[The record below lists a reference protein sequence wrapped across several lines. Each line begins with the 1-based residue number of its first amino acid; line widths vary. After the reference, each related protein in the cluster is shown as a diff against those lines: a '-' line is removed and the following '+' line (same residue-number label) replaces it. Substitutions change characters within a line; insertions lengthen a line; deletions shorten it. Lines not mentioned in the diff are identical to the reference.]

1 MNHMLSV
8 EDTKIMLNCFDEIQD
23 TAYFILRNSGVFI
36 TPQIDGITARNIKCT
51 VENGIIHNDELITE
65 LKRRGFDI
73 NLFGKINDQYYCENP
88 IM

>member
-8 EDTKIMLNCFDEIQD
+8 EDTQIMLKGFDEIQD

-51 VENGIIHNDELITE
+51 VEKGIIHNDELITE
-65 LKRRGFDI
+65 LKKRGFDT
-73 NLFGKINDQYYCENP
+73 NLFGKIRDQYYCENP
-88 IM
+88 IV

>member
-8 EDTKIMLNCFDEIQD
+8 EDTQIMLKGFDEIQD

-51 VENGIIHNDELITE
+51 VEKGIIHNDELITE
-65 LKRRGFDI
+65 LKRRGFDT
-73 NLFGKINDQYYCENP
+73 NLFCKIRDQYYCENP
-88 IM
+88 IV